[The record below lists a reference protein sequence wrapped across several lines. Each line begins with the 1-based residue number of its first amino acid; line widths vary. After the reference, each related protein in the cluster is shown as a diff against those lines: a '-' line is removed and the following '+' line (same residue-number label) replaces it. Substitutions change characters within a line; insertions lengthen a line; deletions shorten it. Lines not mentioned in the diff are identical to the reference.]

1 MYLLTFRDSAGRS
14 WVGAA
19 LPGPLRAVGFEAD
32 PIDPADFQAA
42 RISRVIDFKMVVD
55 AVEPTDEELPG
66 PEGPF
71 AARLEGEGETDPM
84 SRTD

>member
-19 LPGPLRAVGFEAD
+19 IPGPLRPVGFEAE
-32 PIDPADFQAA
+32 PIEPADFPSAGL
-42 RISRVIDFKMVVD
+42 VEMIDFKVVVD
-55 AVEPTDEELPG
+55 FEPADEELPG
-66 PEGPF
+66 PEGPS
-71 AARLEGEGETDPM
+71 APCLEGEGETDPM